1 MDRATIDGPK
11 GVINHM
17 PGMVTAVRA
26 GGFIFFS
33 AVRGWNP
40 ASKGSD
46 DVREQAAQAFENV
59 KAVLEHNGLTMRH
72 VVKVTMYLNDLA
84 YRDPIHEVWVKYFPV
99 DPPAR
104 TAMQVSNASASPT
117 GKALFVMDVIA
128 LAA

>member
-1 MDRATIDGPK
+1 MDRATVADPAGIDGR
-11 GVINHM
+11 M

-26 GGFIFFS
+26 GGFLFFS

-40 ASKGSD
+40 KSKGSD
-46 DVREQAAQAFENV
+46 DVREQAARAFENM
-59 KAVLEHNGLTMRH
+59 KTILEANGLTMRH
-72 VVKVTMYLNDLA
+72 VVKVTMYLNDLND
-84 YRDPIHEVWVKYFPV
+84 RDPIHEVWMRYFPV

-104 TAMQVSNASASPT
+104 TAMQVANASASPD